1 MDQRKITLAADVLF
15 EAERQRREVERIS
28 LSHPSI
34 NVADAYA
41 VMEALIAR
49 KEKIGQKV
57 IGYKLGYTSKAMQQQ
72 MGVDDPIY
80 GLLFDYM
87 MMENGEDLVV
97 EQLIHPKLEAEIAFV
112 MKKDLQGPG
121 ITREDVLEATDY
133 VTPILEVVD
142 SRYLNYKFKMVDVI
156 ADNNSGARVIASRSK
171 FKVGDVN
178 LPEEKVT
185 LKQNG
190 AVVQTGTGADVMGHP
205 ADAIVWL
212 ANCLSEHGRK
222 IQAGDFII
230 SGGMTSAIDLALHDH
245 IEADFGS
252 LGVVEFKIV

>member
-1 MDQRKITLAADVLF
+1 MNKQQITQAAEVLF
-15 EAERQRREVERIS
+15 AAERQRREVERVS
-28 LSHPSI
+28 LEHPTMD
-34 NVADAYA
+34 VKDAYA
-41 VMEALIAR
+41 VMEALIAK
-49 KEKIGQKV
+49 KEDVGQKV
-57 IGYKLGYTSKAMQQQ
+57 VGYKLGYTSKAMQQQ

-87 MMENGEDLVV
+87 IMKNGEDLVF

-121 ITREDVLEATDY
+121 VTREDVLDATEY

-156 ADNNSGARVIASRSK
+156 ADNNSGARVIASQSK
-171 FKVGDVN
+171 FQVRDIN
-178 LPEEKVT
+178 LPEAIVT

-190 AVVQTGTGADVMGHP
+190 EVVQTGSGADVMGHP

-212 ANCLSEHGRK
+212 ANYLSEHGRK
-222 IQAGDFII
+222 IEAGDFII
-230 SGGMTSAIDLALHDH
+230 SGGMTRAIDLALHDH

-252 LGVVEFKIV
+252 LGIVEFKIV